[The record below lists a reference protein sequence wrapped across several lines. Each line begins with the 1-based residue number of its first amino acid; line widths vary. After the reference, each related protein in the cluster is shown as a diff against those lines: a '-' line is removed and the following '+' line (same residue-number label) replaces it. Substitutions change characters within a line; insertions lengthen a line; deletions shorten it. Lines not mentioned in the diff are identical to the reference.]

1 MLLATKKR
9 LLDKKFQVKGQRNLR
24 TGEAL
29 VKTTSQSNGR
39 GLEDVA
45 ATREMGHVSVV
56 GLGIAGASIESQPEA
71 KLRVVRDYV
80 VLGSA
85 PVERLVLLRGYPAE
99 GADVLQDVDYTE
111 SSETGDFYF
120 KGSLCT
126 SMR

>member
-1 MLLATKKR
+1 M
-9 LLDKKFQVKGQRNLR
+9 
-24 TGEAL
+24 E
-29 VKTTSQSNGR
+29 TTSLSNGR
-39 GLEDVA
+39 GLEEVVA
-45 ATREMGHVSVV
+45 TQEMGHISAV
-56 GLGIAGASIESQPEA
+56 GVGIAGASIESQPEA

-80 VLGSA
+80 VLGSTPA
-85 PVERLVLLRGYPAE
+85 ERLVLLRGYATE